1 MATPKVNWEEVEI
14 NYTPA
19 NDIRINSIVL
29 LREPPVPCKV
39 VELAKSK
46 PGKHGSAK
54 IKVIGVCLWNGKKYD
69 DIWGSSD
76 NVSVPTV
83 TKTDYSLLYITE
95 DGYISI
101 QGPQGDTRQDIKLDE
116 EFGPKIR
123 ELWQENDNGEK
134 EVIVTV
140 TTTLGIDQISGV
152 KVH

>member
-1 MATPKVNWEEVEI
+1 MASPKVNWDEVEI
-14 NYTPA
+14 TYTSA
-19 NDIRINSIVL
+19 NDVRINSIVL

-76 NVSVPTV
+76 NVSVPMV
-83 TKTDYSLLYITE
+83 SKMDYSLVDITE
-95 DGYISI
+95 DGFITV
-101 QGPQGDTRQDIKLDE
+101 QGPQGDTRQDLKLDE
-116 EFGPKIR
+116 EFGPRIR
-123 ELWQENDNGEK
+123 EMFGECRDGDQ
-134 EVIVTV
+134 EVIITI

-152 KVH
+152 KFH